1 MRSSGACLLVGLIP
15 WLLAS
20 TVAAYGTN
28 TSPVPGSVRSD
39 PRDPYFTLASEQLL
53 GNRGEERI
61 DVSVDAACGESAWV
75 FDRVELEIVRSR
87 FASAEFVAMPQAG
100 CTACEPLHLRWY
112 HEPTGHLALAV
123 RVQRRLVEISCENQA
138 VNSP

>member
-1 MRSSGACLLVGLIP
+1 MRSSGSCLMVGLMP

-20 TVAAYGTN
+20 SVAAYATN
-28 TSPVPGSVRSD
+28 ASPAPGDVRAD

-61 DVSVDAACGESAWV
+61 DVSVNTLCGEPAWA
-75 FDRVELEIVRSR
+75 FHHAELEIVRAR
-87 FASAEFVAMPQAG
+87 FAAAEFVSMPQAG

-112 HEPTGHLALAV
+112 QEPTGHLALAV
-123 RVQRRLVEISCENQA
+123 RVQRRLVEVSCEAQA
-138 VNSP
+138 VITP

>member
-1 MRSSGACLLVGLIP
+1 MQSSGSCLRGGLML

-20 TVAAYGTN
+20 SVAAHATDAA
-28 TSPVPGSVRSD
+28 PGDVRAD

-61 DVSVDAACGESAWV
+61 DVSVNAVCGESAWV
-75 FDRVELEIVRSR
+75 FDRAELEIVLAR
-87 FASAEFVAMPQAG
+87 FAAAEFVSMPRAG

-112 HEPTGHLALAV
+112 QEPTGRLALAV
-123 RVQRRLVEISCENQA
+123 RVQRRLVEISCEPQA
-138 VNSP
+138 VITP